1 MLGGPLMNQNAHRL
15 FHTFIQFRKLHFSSL
30 ITEMNH
36 SEFSI
41 LKAIAYDEI
50 HCHETSTHTM
60 NQKIS
65 TSDLAKK
72 LHVSS
77 PSVSRSL
84 RGLEK
89 KEYVIRE
96 ISPSDRRNTYVI
108 LTDLGK
114 EKLSQSEQVMMDFTN
129 SVIAQMDPNQLEQ
142 LIQYM
147 QNFFD
152 ISQSELE
159 KRKKQIER
167 KHTHE

>member
-1 MLGGPLMNQNAHRL
+1 MNQNAHRL

-30 ITEMNH
+30 INEMNH

-65 TSDLAKK
+65 TSALAKK
-72 LHVSS
+72 LRVSP

-84 RGLEK
+84 RGLEEK
-89 KEYVIRE
+89 NYITRE
-96 ISPSDRRNTYVI
+96 ISSSDRRNTYIV

-114 EKLSQSEQVMMDFTN
+114 QKLSQSEQIMMDFTD
-129 SVIAQMDPNQLEQ
+129 SVVEQMNPDHLEK
-142 LIQYM
+142 LIEYM
-147 QNFFD
+147 QDFFD
-152 ISQSELE
+152 ISQREFD